1 LIVSQILNALSLPFT
16 TEGQALFINSSAG
29 VALAPQDGAVADDLL
44 ANADLALY
52 KAKARGGAC
61 HVLFHDSFRAE
72 AIARNS
78 LNIRLRQALEDGD
91 FELFYQPTVS
101 LADRA
106 IVGAEALLRWRDNGR
121 IIAPSAFI
129 ELLGNGQLSERVGD
143 WILAQA
149 CGMASSIRSDGFE
162 AFRIAVNLFPSQLA
176 DPDFPQQVQT
186 ILADCCLDAS
196 ALQLEITETIALKE
210 SDAFIGALSQLRTM
224 GVDLAFDDFGTGFAS
239 LSFLTSM
246 PLTHIK
252 LDRSFIV
259 DLPNNPNH
267 SAIVRALLQMSADLG
282 LQVIAE
288 GVEHGDQESFL
299 RRFGCDEAQGFLYG
313 RPMPFDDFR
322 RLLVRRNDVLGEAKQ
337 AKRLNLRTA

>member
-1 LIVSQILNALSLPFT
+1 
-16 TEGQALFINSSAG
+16 
-29 VALAPQDGAVADDLL
+29 
-44 ANADLALY
+44 
-52 KAKARGGAC
+52 
-61 HVLFHDSFRAE
+61 
-72 AIARNS
+72 
-78 LNIRLRQALEDGD
+78 
-91 FELFYQPTVS
+91 
-101 LADRA
+101 
-106 IVGAEALLRWRDNGR
+106 
-121 IIAPSAFI
+121 
-129 ELLGNGQLSERVGD
+129 
-143 WILAQA
+143 
-149 CGMASSIRSDGFE
+149 M
-162 AFRIAVNLFPSQLA
+162 NLFPSQLA